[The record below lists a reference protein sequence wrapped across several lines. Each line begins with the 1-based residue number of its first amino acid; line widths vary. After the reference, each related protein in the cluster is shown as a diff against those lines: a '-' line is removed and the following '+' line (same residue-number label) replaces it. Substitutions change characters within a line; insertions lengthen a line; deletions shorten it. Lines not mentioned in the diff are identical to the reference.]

1 MITLL
6 PKLCVLLQSHYCLK
20 PINRYVCHWKLR
32 GEVTSG
38 KRAQRPRQ
46 PMQRRRTG
54 KYVWLR
60 AMTSLATR
68 GRYIRPA
75 DHQAHIILREQIAQI
90 STIQDGLSQPTS
102 SPLVAGQ
109 PNHPTHA
116 TIEQRQL
123 SRRRS
128 SPTQGGKG
136 QLNSIVVFYTHCR
149 AYTVFSV

>member
-1 MITLL
+1 
-6 PKLCVLLQSHYCLK
+6 
-20 PINRYVCHWKLR
+20 
-32 GEVTSG
+32 
-38 KRAQRPRQ
+38 
-46 PMQRRRTG
+46 MQRRRTG

-60 AMTSLATR
+60 AMTSLVTR
-68 GRYIRPA
+68 GGYIRPA
-75 DHQAHIILREQIAQI
+75 DRRAHIILREQRDQI

-116 TIEQRQL
+116 TIKQGQP

-128 SPTQGGKG
+128 SPTKGGKG
-136 QLNSIVVFYTHCR
+136 QLNSILAFYTHCR